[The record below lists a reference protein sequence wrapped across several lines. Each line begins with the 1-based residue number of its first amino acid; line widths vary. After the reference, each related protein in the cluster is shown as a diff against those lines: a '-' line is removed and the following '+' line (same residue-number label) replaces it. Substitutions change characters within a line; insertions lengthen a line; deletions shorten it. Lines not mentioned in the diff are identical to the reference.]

1 MSNDRE
7 NPFNFDKLY
16 EQEESA
22 ILNRLDERTE
32 RMDRRI
38 ERIDGRVIKQDK
50 ILNEHDNRIQ
60 RNTTILHAITFGL
73 GSFVSA
79 FFAKLGG
86 FIKF

>member
-16 EQEESA
+16 QHEESA
-22 ILNRLDERTE
+22 ILHKLDERTE

-38 ERIDGRVIKQDK
+38 ERIDGRVIQQDET
-50 ILNEHDNRIQ
+50 LAEHDNRIR

-73 GSFVSA
+73 GSFISA
-79 FFAKLGG
+79 VFAKFGG
-86 FIKF
+86 LIKF